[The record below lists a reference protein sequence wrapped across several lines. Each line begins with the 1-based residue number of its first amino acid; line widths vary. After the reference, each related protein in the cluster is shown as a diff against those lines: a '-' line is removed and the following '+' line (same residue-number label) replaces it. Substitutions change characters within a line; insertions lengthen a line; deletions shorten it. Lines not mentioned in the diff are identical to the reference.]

1 MPFIQLDI
9 QEGLSKTQK
18 EQLTKEVVAIV
29 NDAIGSSVAHINF
42 VIREWPTE
50 NLVEAGEANRNL
62 LGKANGQTH
71 TGRAAAGRPGTAP
84 SMLGAVPG
92 APA

>member
-9 QEGLSKTQK
+9 QEGLTKGQK
-18 EQLTKEVVAIV
+18 AQLTKEVVRIV

-50 NLVEAGEANRNL
+50 NLVEAGEADRDL
-62 LGKANGQTH
+62 LRKSA
-71 TGRAAAGRPGTAP
+71 
-84 SMLGAVPG
+84 
-92 APA
+92 

>member
-9 QEGLSKTQK
+9 QQGLTRNQK
-18 EQLTKEVVAIV
+18 SQLTKEVVEIV

-50 NLVEAGEANRNL
+50 NIVESGEAGRDL
-62 LGKANGQTH
+62 LRKSA
-71 TGRAAAGRPGTAP
+71 
-84 SMLGAVPG
+84 
-92 APA
+92 

>member
-9 QEGLSKTQK
+9 QEGLTPNQK
-18 EQLTKEVVAIV
+18 SQLTKEVVEIV

-50 NLVEAGEANRNL
+50 NIVEAGEAGRNL
-62 LGKANGQTH
+62 LRKSA
-71 TGRAAAGRPGTAP
+71 
-84 SMLGAVPG
+84 
-92 APA
+92 